1 MQRINIVLKRIITF
15 FLGIGLTSMS
25 CCDTVRL
32 CISGDS
38 DLIYSPRDLDL
49 FLRDMEIE
57 LEILGKIHGISPT
70 NPTLLDIDKRTT
82 A

>member
-1 MQRINIVLKRIITF
+1 
-15 FLGIGLTSMS
+15 
-25 CCDTVRL
+25 
-32 CISGDS
+32 
-38 DLIYSPRDLDL
+38 
-49 FLRDMEIE
+49 MEIE